1 MANDNIH
8 KNIRPLFT
16 EIANAIRFKTGGTEK
31 IKADEFPEAIN
42 AIRVE
47 QIGTPPGD
55 PEWLSDDEAV
65 LGYIQHNI
73 AGAYKNSE
81 LTQVKSYAF
90 HNQYGLTKVS
100 FPECKWIGQSAF
112 QNCSSLTWVS
122 FLTCS
127 VIQSSAFQSCNS
139 LQSITAPVVEVLQ
152 QYAFEQCQALEFVQM
167 NGVKTIQSY
176 AFRSCKNLKAI
187 TFPECVTV
195 QSQAFYSCTSLSAV
209 NLMKCTTIQSEAFRY
224 DTGLVNV
231 YLPMLTSVGYAAFH
245 DCYNLETVNFPV
257 LQSIDNYAFG
267 KCSKLQYISLYEA
280 NGTGY
285 AAFSDCKALSTV
297 FMPKA
302 TQISQYMFSGCTS
315 LASVSAPQV
324 KTIGQQAFQNCNV
337 LPYIDFPYCTVIH
350 SQAFQKNYALS
361 SYYLPSV
368 TQIGHAAFSE
378 CSALKI
384 VDFPLVKG
392 SSLASHAFRQNIE
405 LESAFFSSL
414 QWIPQQCFIGD
425 WILSDVRIPLALSIG
440 SSAFRYCYAL
450 SNAAFPSAT
459 TIYERA
465 FAECSILQIASFSNV
480 VSLYSAAFYGCWNLE
495 YASFPKISYI
505 GNDMFMN
512 CSKLSFVNFNNAKII
527 GNRAFMG
534 CSSLS
539 VISEMTS
546 ASLIGLG
553 AFAGTILSYVELPSL
568 KFMPSYLFF
577 TTETLSQCYFNTCS
591 AMYPFAM
598 ANTGMSIIS
607 IANFP
612 NLKVLGYYSSVA
624 DYWGVPT
631 SMRSA
636 FSGYQGPS
644 SYYYGQQWGLEPW
657 FRQNPDHAER
667 LRLMMEPFATSQ
679 SKFLTDLSSSPFRWA
694 GHFAFN
700 SKLTECTLPL
710 STIILSSCIFGCWE
724 GCPNLELVSLPSL
737 ATLSI
742 GSGSRINSPFNYG
755 TFKSLYLPLLSTV
768 RSFEFA
774 YCWRMENIYIPK
786 LSTLA
791 DRAFLCCSSL
801 STVTSEMMSSV
812 KSIQGW
818 AFESCINLKT
828 VNLPAVTSIS
838 GSAFQYCSGLE
849 TVSVSSG
856 YKTILSYTF
865 QNCWSLSTLYMPG
878 VTAINQYA
886 FYWCH
891 SLNPNQSLYF
901 PGITNIGNI
910 HYMAFGSDRNE
921 TRYDPIQD
929 TSRYHQ
935 DLFFL
940 RAIELPNASGN
951 MNGQGPFY
959 AQQLLSYCSIPLVK
973 SLPNYAFRYCRSLT
987 TLYCPSVTT
996 VGSYCFQSCESL
1008 EDLNLPIVNA
1018 IGSNAFE
1025 NCYKLKSAIYP
1036 YVSIIQSSTFQNCS
1050 SLSSI
1055 RFTQAT
1061 VIHPSAFQR
1070 CKALTAITSDTFPL
1084 ASMISEYAFVGCP
1097 LSMAY
1102 FPNCW
1107 YMDYRCFYSYDTNTT
1122 GGISTHLTLEEIGLG
1137 KISSGMFALSG
1148 YLNLRRVEFPEL
1160 INTTDYLFYNL
1171 SKLTDVHLPKVKVL
1185 SNYTF
1190 MSCAL
1195 LGTSSLSFSQV
1206 TSIGH
1211 MAFAY
1216 CHTLNG
1222 DNISFGTLTTVGPGS
1237 NIFSGCTGF
1246 TRIESTTFPVATSI
1260 AQSAFKSMPNL
1271 QYVNMPEVETI
1282 APYAFYEC
1290 YNVSEWHFPKAKNI
1304 NQAFWTTGTTVTD
1317 TRPSERAW
1325 LDSVESIPQ
1334 SAGFSQKQQL
1344 TNVYAPACKTIGP
1357 WAFYQTG
1364 FTELDETNFPNV
1376 ETIHYAA
1383 FASCSSLSNN
1393 VRLSKLTSVVG
1404 STSWYYYY
1412 TIFYSTIFKEITFD
1426 LLDVDTR
1433 WLGLR
1438 DGHPIEIINMPEVKE
1453 AGLETHYNAT
1463 KLKTFNAPKLERIT
1477 SHSAFTYCSSLQS
1490 ISFPLCSTITG
1501 NSVFYNCSS
1510 LSIVDMPMLLS
1521 ISGSYNFGGCRDLKT
1536 LNMPGLLRINGSYN
1550 FYNCY
1555 NLETLNMPNLEFG
1568 GFCTFQ
1574 SCSALKSVYLPKM
1587 SSFTIPA
1594 QYNEYH
1600 NLFAYCS
1607 NIETMTL
1614 GLKALEWRAMPGN
1627 SQKYKLKYLAF
1638 PEAETATD
1646 GALEYCYAL
1655 EDFSLPKLQNFGSR
1669 NNISGI
1675 FEYCSALTEIRSDHF
1690 PALLAN
1696 TTLPSYTFQYCIS
1709 LSKVHLAST
1718 ITKVGSSAFYNCT
1731 SLHTVILDNVSALD
1745 RSVFHN
1751 CKNLMSLYI
1760 LTSTMCTLP
1769 YYALHYSSPFIQTP
1783 FEKSDFTGQFG
1794 SVYVPEELVETYK
1807 ANVHWSQIASLITA
1821 YIP

>member
-31 IKADEFPEAIN
+31 IKADEFPEAISG
-42 AIRVE
+42 IVVE

-65 LGYIQHNI
+65 VGYIQHNI
-73 AGAYKNSE
+73 SGAYKNSE
-81 LTQVKSYAF
+81 LTQVKSYGF

-100 FPECKWIGQSAF
+100 FPECKWIGQQAF
-112 QNCSSLTWVS
+112 QNCSSLSWVS

-167 NGVKTIQSY
+167 NGVKTIQVY

-195 QSQAFYSCTSLSAV
+195 QREAFYSCTSLSAV

-231 YLPMLTSVGYAAFH
+231 YLPMLTNVGYAAFH

-257 LQSIDNYAFG
+257 LQTIENYAFG

-315 LASVSAPQV
+315 LTSVSAPQV
-324 KTIGQQAFQNCNV
+324 KTINHAAFMDCTS
-337 LPYIDFPYCTVIH
+337 LPYIDFPYCTVI
-350 SQAFQKNYALS
+350 SNQAFQKNYVLS

-450 SNAAFPSAT
+450 SNATFPSAT

-465 FAECSILQIASFSNV
+465 FAECSNLQIASFSNV

-505 GNDMFMN
+505 GDYMFQN
-512 CSKLSFVNFNNAKII
+512 CKKLSFINFNSATII
-527 GNRAFMG
+527 GNYAFCG

-539 VISEMTS
+539 VISEMS
-546 ASLIGLG
+546 QASYIGLG

-568 KFMPSYLFF
+568 KDMKPALFF
-577 TTETLSQCYFNTCS
+577 TTETLSECYFNTCS
-591 AMYPFAM
+591 IMYPMAM
-598 ANTGMSIIS
+598 ANTGMSVIS
-607 IANFP
+607 AANFI
-612 NLKVLGYYSSVA
+612 NLKLLSTSYTEATYGGFPTAIRDAFSYHHHPYAGYGAYWNLEPYLRQNSEKYEELKEMMGVWMPSDESTFRNWLMNQVTLGY
-624 DYWGVPT
+624 
-631 SMRSA
+631 
-636 FSGYQGPS
+636 
-644 SYYYGQQWGLEPW
+644 L
-657 FRQNPDHAER
+657 
-667 LRLMMEPFATSQ
+667 
-679 SKFLTDLSSSPFRWA
+679 A

-700 SKLTECTLPL
+700 SKLTHCTLNISNITLQYP
-710 STIILSSCIFGCWE
+710 IFGIWE
-724 GCPNLELVSLPSL
+724 GCHNLEVLSLPSL
-737 ATLSI
+737 TNYSFTNT
-742 GSGSRINSPFNYG
+742 SRCSSPFNYG
-755 TFKSLYLPLLSTV
+755 GFKSLYLPLLSTV

-774 YCWRMENIYIPK
+774 WCSRLEHIYIPK
-786 LSTLA
+786 FSTLS
-791 DRAFLCCSSL
+791 DRAFFRCSSL
-801 STVTSEMMSSV
+801 STITSEMMPSV

-849 TVSVSSG
+849 TVSVGSG
-856 YKTILSYTF
+856 YKTILPYTF

-886 FYWCH
+886 FSWCH

-910 HYMAFGSDRNE
+910 HYMAFGSDNFA

-940 RAIELPNASGN
+940 RAIDLPNASGN
-951 MNGQGPFY
+951 MVNQGPFY
-959 AQQLLSYCSIPLVK
+959 AQQLLWYCSIPLVK
-973 SLPNYAFRYCRSLT
+973 TLPDYAFRYCISLT
-987 TLYCPSVTT
+987 SLYCPSVTT
-996 VGSYCFQSCESL
+996 VGGYCFQSCESL
-1008 EDLNLPIVNA
+1008 EELDLPIVNT
-1018 IGSNAFE
+1018 IGLSAFQ

-1036 YVSIIQSSTFQNCS
+1036 YVSIIQSNTFRECYA
-1050 SLSSI
+1050 LSSI

-1061 VIHPSAFQR
+1061 RINEYAFMR
-1070 CKALTAITSDTFPL
+1070 CKSLTTITSDTFPL
-1084 ASMISEYAFVGCP
+1084 VSYVGAYAFVGCP

-1102 FPNCW
+1102 FPNCNW
-1107 YMDYRCFYSYDTNTT
+1107 ISYYTFWE
-1122 GGISTHLTLEEIGLG
+1122 GGSYPDGIETWLTLEELGLG
-1137 KISSGMFALSG
+1137 KIVSGMYALSG
-1148 YLNLRRVEFPEL
+1148 YNNLRKVEFPEMTH
-1160 INTTDYLFYNL
+1160 TTNYHFYNL
-1171 SKLTDVHLPKVKVL
+1171 SKLVDVYLPKVQNL
-1185 SNYTF
+1185 LPYTF

-1195 LGTSSLSFSQV
+1195 LGTSSLNFSQV
-1206 TSIGH
+1206 TNISY

-1216 CHTLNG
+1216 CPTLNG
-1222 DNISFGTLTTVGPGS
+1222 DNISFGALTTVGPS
-1237 NIFSGCTGF
+1237 SYIFSGCTGF
-1246 TRIESTTFPVATSI
+1246 TRIESTTFPVAVSI
-1260 AQSAFKSMPNL
+1260 AQSAFASMPNL

-1282 APYAFYEC
+1282 AANAFYGC
-1290 YNVSEWHFPKAKNI
+1290 INVSEWHFPKAKNI
-1304 NQAFWTTGTTVTD
+1304 NYGFYNTGVAVTD

-1325 LDSVESIPQ
+1325 LDSIEILPQ

-1344 TNVYAPACKTIGP
+1344 TNIYAPACKTIGP
-1357 WAFYQTG
+1357 FALYYTG
-1364 FTELDETNFPNV
+1364 MSDLNETNFPNV
-1376 ETIHYAA
+1376 DTIHYGA
-1383 FASCSSLSNN
+1383 FAYCYSLAN
-1393 VRLSKLTSVVG
+1393 VSMSKLVSVIGAPNWQIQNTV
-1404 STSWYYYY
+1404 
-1412 TIFYSTIFKEITFD
+1412 FYSTSSLKEVTFD
-1426 LLDVDTR
+1426 ALEYDTG

-1438 DGHPIEIINMPEVKE
+1438 DGHPIEVINMPNVKE
-1453 AGLETHYNAT
+1453 VGWDTHINAYS
-1463 KLKTFNAPKLERIT
+1463 LREFNAPKLERIT
-1477 SHSAFTYCSSLQS
+1477 SNSAFAYCYSLQS
-1490 ISFPLCSTITG
+1490 ISFPLCSIINGSYGFASCT
-1501 NSVFYNCSS
+1501 S
-1510 LSIVDMPMLLS
+1510 LSIVDMPELKT
-1521 ISGSYNFGGCRDLKT
+1521 ISGSWNFA
-1536 LNMPGLLRINGSYN
+1536 
-1550 FYNCY
+1550 NCT
-1555 NLETLNMPNLEFG
+1555 NLETINMPNLEYG
-1568 GFCTFQ
+1568 GFATFAYCT
-1574 SCSALKSVYLPKM
+1574 ALKSVSLPKM
-1587 SSFTIPA
+1587 KDFSRPA
-1594 QYNEYH
+1594 NYDEWRY
-1600 NLFAYCS
+1600 LFAGCTNLEYL
-1607 NIETMTL
+1607 TV
-1614 GLKALEWRAMPGN
+1614 GLTTVDLKVRPWTN
-1627 SQKYKLKYLAF
+1627 NKLKYIAF
-1638 PEAETATD
+1638 PEAETFNNA
-1646 GALEYCYAL
+1646 AFENCYYL
-1655 EDFSLPKLQNFGSR
+1655 EDFSLPKIKTFSNVP
-1669 NNISGI
+1669 NIFHNCSSLKEI
-1675 FEYCSALTEIRSDHF
+1675 TSEHFSTMNADTVMPASTFENCKA
-1690 PALLAN
+1690 
-1696 TTLPSYTFQYCIS
+1696 
-1709 LSKVHLAST
+1709 LSKVYLPSC
-1718 ITKVGSSAFYNCT
+1718 ITLLGSFAFYNCS
-1731 SLHTVILDNVSALD
+1731 SLHTVMLENIQKMSW
-1745 RSVFHN
+1745 RVFYT
-1751 CKNLMSLYI
+1751 CTNLMSLYI
-1760 LTSTMCTLP
+1760 LTSTVCELA
-1769 YYALHYSSPFIQTP
+1769 YNALHYSGPFQYTP
-1783 FEKSDFTGQFG
+1783 LHFSSYTGQFG
-1794 SVYVPEELVETYK
+1794 SVYVPEELVEAYK
-1807 ANVHWSQIASLITA
+1807 AHSKWSEISDRITA